1 MRFFIRPIVFLA
13 TASAAYLTVSTNG
26 TSALQILSFLNQL
39 EVSILD
45 KLAIQTNSTSF
56 HQASEQ
62 EQVGITAIDYVFK
75 AAGADRVPR
84 CNYRLPNSTSSLISL
99 KRTTDI
105 IRTATVLG
113 MLEYLQDS
121 HPSLLLPVMVAIAV
135 TRSLQETFDG
145 PQTSQVSERTSIL
158 TPITPEWAFSLI
170 THFMAS
176 DSCAVQPTL
185 RRNPALEI
193 SSRNGTSV
201 SFTWEPLSAASNNR
215 TLYIGWASQLRKPIY
230 SPVKLTS
237 PNSGTVSLPDGLWG
251 FVVAVLTGDTPNNV
265 YDLSAIA
272 MSGPAI
278 AEIVF

>member
-13 TASAAYLTVSTNG
+13 TASAAYLT
-26 TSALQILSFLNQL
+26 L

-56 HQASEQ
+56 HQASKQ
-62 EQVGITAIDYVFK
+62 EQVGITAINYVFK

-99 KRTTDI
+99 KQTTDI

-121 HPSLLLPVMVAIAV
+121 HPSLLLPVMIAI
-135 TRSLQETFDG
+135 TTFDG

-170 THFMAS
+170 THFIAS

-185 RRNPALEI
+185 RRNPALKI
-193 SSRNGTSV
+193 SSRN
-201 SFTWEPLSAASNNR
+201 AASNNR

-237 PNSGTVSLPDGLWG
+237 PNSGTVSLPNGLWG